1 MTTERPLG
9 SSYMLED
16 VIGRGAMGQVWRG
29 RDRDGHR
36 LAFKLLRPEL
46 TEDPKVVQ
54 RFVQERSILTSIRHP
69 NVVSIRDLV
78 VEGDTLAIVMDLVEG
93 GDLRALLSGPRTL
106 APARV
111 AELGAGIAAGLA
123 AVHGAGVIHR
133 DVKPENVLVD
143 AACNPGRPRLTDFG
157 IAKHV
162 QQDGSGR
169 RSTMLVGTPQYIA
182 PELIDGKEPTSA
194 TDLYALGIML
204 YELACGV
211 TPFAGGSTM
220 AVLRSHAERLPGR
233 PPGVPDSLWDLI
245 SWLLGKH
252 PASRPQSASQVAT
265 LLDAL
270 VPELAG
276 LPAAEALHE
285 PPEPEPSVHTQLTET
300 AMRPVTTAPVAV
312 DVSRPAV
319 DRADPTP
326 RIAARRRRVVLIGAL
341 SGALIL
347 VGGGFAA
354 ALLMKGPAQT
364 QGLKAQ
370 ATGPRIASPS
380 TSPRTTASTSTL
392 SPSASPATTSAGISN
407 ANTSA
412 PVRNLPAT
420 GATVTVSESAGVP
433 TWTGPNDD
441 TSRDGSAVFHQVGS
455 LAPGSIVS
463 IICTVYGR
471 PSTVYAGSQSRLWD
485 YTSAGYVPDSALHA
499 GGSSPA
505 SPTCVGTLAQ
515 TQAGSEPPSVESG
528 PYPLYNN
535 GNQVEVFDSPSTSA
549 NLQGQL
555 QDGTYVHLVCSSP
568 GSPVLGPTDMYG
580 TPVGTSTNWNRI
592 DAPVI
597 GWVSDAF
604 VDSASATAVAPRC

>member
-1 MTTERPLG
+1 MTTEHPLG
-9 SSYMLED
+9 SSYVLQD
-16 VIGRGAMGQVWRG
+16 VVGAGAMGQVWRG
-29 RDRDGHR
+29 RDRDGHP

-46 TEDPKVVQ
+46 TQDPKVVQ
-54 RFVQERSILTSIRHP
+54 RFIQERSLLTSIRHP
-69 NVVSIRDLV
+69 NLVSIRDLV
-78 VEGDTLAIVMDLVEG
+78 VEGETLAIVMDLVEG
-93 GDLRALLSGPRTL
+93 GDLRAMLSGPRTL
-106 APARV
+106 PPARV

-123 AVHGAGVIHR
+123 AVHAAGVIHR

-143 AACNPGRPRLTDFG
+143 ASASPGRPRLTDFG
-157 IAKHV
+157 IAKYV
-162 QQDGSGR
+162 AQDGAR
-169 RSTMLVGTPQYIA
+169 RANTMLVGTPQYIA
-182 PELIDGKEPTSA
+182 PELIDGKEPTPA

-220 AVLRSHAERLPGR
+220 AVLRNHAERLPGR

-252 PASRPQSASQVAT
+252 SASRPQSAHQLVA

-276 LPAAEALHE
+276 LPAAAALYE
-285 PPEPEPSVHTQLTET
+285 PPEPEPSVHTQLTEM

-312 DVSRPAV
+312 DSSRPGV
-319 DRADPTP
+319 DRPDQAPPT
-326 RIAARRRRVVLIGAL
+326 AARRRRVLLIGAL

-354 ALLMKGPAQT
+354 AMLMRGPAQT
-364 QGLKAQ
+364 QAGPKAQ
-370 ATGPRIASPS
+370 VTGPR
-380 TSPRTTASTSTL
+380 TASTSTP
-392 SPSASPATTSAGISN
+392 SPSASPATASAGVSS
-407 ANTSA
+407 ADTSA
-412 PVRNLPAT
+412 PVRNPSAT
-420 GATVTVSESAGVP
+420 GATVTVSQSAGVP

-471 PSTVYAGSQSRLWD
+471 PSTVYAGQSRLWD
-485 YTSAGYVPDSALHA
+485 YTSAGYVPDSGLHA

-505 SPTCVGTLAQ
+505 APTCVGTLAQ
-515 TQAGSEPPSVESG
+515 TRAGSGPPSQEFG

-535 GNQVEVFDSPSTSA
+535 GNQVNVFDSPSSSA

-580 TPVGTSTNWNRI
+580 TPVGTSTHWNRI

-604 VDSASATAVAPRC
+604 VDSASSTSVAPRC